1 MTKRRRSTDTG
12 RPCRRCHDAA
22 LRLKHGGE
30 KWVVGRFLL
39 NALARAHLG

>member
-1 MTKRRRSTDTG
+1 LVDLVAVAT
-12 RPCRRCHDAA
+12 DAA

-30 KWVVGRFLL
+30 KQVADRFLL